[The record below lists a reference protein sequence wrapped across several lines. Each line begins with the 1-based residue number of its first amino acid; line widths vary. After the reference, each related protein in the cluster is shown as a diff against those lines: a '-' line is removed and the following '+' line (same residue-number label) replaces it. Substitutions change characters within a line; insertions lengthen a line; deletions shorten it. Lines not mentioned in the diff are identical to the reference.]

1 MAMEKVAFRHKTD
14 NTLKTDCRKTQG
26 KHDAFPT
33 YFCFDKEGNLET
45 FKPGKQW
52 EPVQVAKICF
62 QNKLRDDIR
71 VCIKIR
77 GPQNKTDSYACMKT
91 KGVLTAF
98 KPDKNEWELIKADD
112 HCCKPLLKKLDV
124 PRNATIIF
132 TNTADESKNHE

>member
-33 YFCFDKEGNLET
+33 YFCYDKEGNLET

-52 EPVQVAKICF
+52 EQVLVTKICF

-77 GPQNKTDSYACMKT
+77 GPQDKTDSYACMKT

-112 HCCKPLLKKLDV
+112 HRCKPLLKKVDV
-124 PRNATIIF
+124 PRNATITF
-132 TNTADESKNHE
+132 TNNTDESRNHE